1 MTQIRAN
8 ITTAVNAANIRRE
21 TRNGRAVIV
30 VPSATLPDNVVMNR
44 IMYPADV
51 IETGYKTLER
61 TPAPLGHPAAN
72 GVYINANDPEA
83 INGFWVGAWNENVR
97 RENGR
102 VKLDKV
108 IDVERAESTDEGR
121 RLLEAIN
128 KQQPIHTSTG
138 LMLAVNDVEHDDYDR
153 VATQMV
159 GDHDCFLLDAPGAA
173 TPEQGVGVFVNAA
186 GEQVEVVNSEL
197 VLNEELPGS
206 MENMRES
213 LQTALEDKHGRG
225 YVNDF
230 NESSVIFY
238 DDEDGEHYK
247 IDYAVMDG
255 KIVISDQKQRVQRQ
269 LSWEAVTNT
278 IRNTLSKMFGT
289 APSKLNEAAGLHTN
303 SQTSHE
309 EIEMTPEELK
319 AALDQQA
326 ETMTAAFNT
335 KIDETVKPLQDK
347 LDAIN
352 AEAEAAA
359 EAEKTTLVETVVEAK
374 LATDDEAKALDVN
387 ALRIMARNCK
397 APKGADHPLNGG
409 RLSVNGEQKDQ
420 WSDYDMNAAFEES
433 K

>member
-51 IETGYKTLER
+51 IEAGYKTLER
-61 TPAPLGHPAAN
+61 TPAPLGHPTVN
-72 GVYINANDPEA
+72 GVYINASDPEA

-108 IDVERAESTDEGR
+108 IDVERAESTEEGR

-173 TPEQGVGVFVNAA
+173 TPEQGVGVFVNSA

-206 MENMRES
+206 VDNMRQE
-213 LQTALEDKHGRG
+213 LQRVARDKYGEG
-225 YVNDF
+225 YVDDF
-230 NESSVIFY
+230 NADSIIFFEM
-238 DDEDGEHYK
+238 DTNKAYK
-247 IDYAVMDG
+247 IGYGVIDG
-255 KIVISDQKQRVQRQ
+255 VITLSDTRQEVQRQ
-269 LSWEAVTNT
+269 TSWEAVTNT
-278 IRNTLSKMFGT
+278 IRNTLSKMFGNT
-289 APSKLNEAAGLHTN
+289 PGKPHEAAGLQTN
-303 SQTSHE
+303 SQTSTE
-309 EIEMTPEELK
+309 EPQMTTEELQ
-319 AALDQQA
+319 AMLDKQA
-326 ETMTAAFNT
+326 ETLQANQAQA
-335 KIDETVKPLQDK
+335 IADAVKPLQDK

-374 LATDDEAKALDVN
+374 LATEDEAKALDVN

-397 APKGADHPLNGG
+397 TPKSADHALNGG
-409 RLSVNGEQKDQ
+409 RLSTNSDQ
-420 WSDYDMNAAFEES
+420 NPLDMYAAPKGDE
-433 K
+433 

>member
-8 ITTAVNAANIRRE
+8 ITTAVNSASIRRE

-51 IETGYKTLER
+51 IEEGYKTLER
-61 TPAPLGHPAAN
+61 TPAPLGHPAVN

-108 IDVERAESTDEGR
+108 IDVERAESTEEGR
-121 RLLEAIN
+121 RLLDAIN

-173 TPEQGVGVFVNAA
+173 TPEQGVGVFVNSA

-197 VLNEELPGS
+197 NMDDDMLTMMAWEMVNEYDRAEKRQRNGGLVERIKNAVRAVLNG
-206 MENMRES
+206 
-213 LQTALEDKHGRG
+213 DKP
-225 YVNDF
+225 
-230 NESSVIFY
+230 E
-238 DDEDGEHYK
+238 
-247 IDYAVMDG
+247 
-255 KIVISDQKQRVQRQ
+255 
-269 LSWEAVTNT
+269 
-278 IRNTLSKMFGT
+278 
-289 APSKLNEAAGLHTN
+289 EAAGLQTN
-303 SQTSHE
+303 SQTSTE
-309 EIEMTPEELK
+309 EPQMTTEELQ
-319 AALDQQA
+319 AMLDKQA
-326 ETMTAAFNT
+326 ETLQANQAQA
-335 KIDETVKPLQDK
+335 IADAVKPLQDK

-374 LATDDEAKALDVN
+374 LATEDEARALDVN

-397 APKGADHPLNGG
+397 APKSADHALNGG
-409 RLSVNGEQKDQ
+409 RLDATNSADDSK
-420 WSDYDMNAAFEES
+420 YDTLPE
-433 K
+433 

>member
-8 ITTAVNAANIRRE
+8 ITTAVNSASIRRE

-51 IETGYKTLER
+51 IEEGYKTLER
-61 TPAPLGHPAAN
+61 TPAPLGHPAVN

-108 IDVERAESTDEGR
+108 IDVERAESTEEGR
-121 RLLEAIN
+121 RLLDAIN

-173 TPEQGVGVFVNAA
+173 TPEQGVGVFVNSA

-197 VLNEELPGS
+197 NMDDDMLTMMAWEMVNEYDRAEKRQRNGGLVERIKNAVRAVLNG
-206 MENMRES
+206 
-213 LQTALEDKHGRG
+213 DKP
-225 YVNDF
+225 
-230 NESSVIFY
+230 E
-238 DDEDGEHYK
+238 
-247 IDYAVMDG
+247 
-255 KIVISDQKQRVQRQ
+255 
-269 LSWEAVTNT
+269 
-278 IRNTLSKMFGT
+278 
-289 APSKLNEAAGLHTN
+289 EAAGLQTN
-303 SQTSHE
+303 SQTSTE
-309 EIEMTPEELK
+309 EPQMTTEELQ
-319 AALDQQA
+319 AMLDKQA
-326 ETMTAAFNT
+326 ETLQANQAQA
-335 KIDETVKPLQDK
+335 IADAVKPLQDK

-352 AEAEAAA
+352 AESEAAA
-359 EAEKTTLVETVVEAK
+359 KAEKETLEATVVEAK
-374 LATDDEAKALDVN
+374 LATEDEARALDVN

-397 APKGADHPLNGG
+397 APKSADHALNGG
-409 RLSVNGEQKDQ
+409 RLDATNSADDSK
-420 WSDYDMNAAFEES
+420 YDTLPE
-433 K
+433 

>member
-51 IETGYKTLER
+51 IEAGYKTLER
-61 TPAPLGHPAAN
+61 TPAPLGHPAVN

-108 IDVERAESTDEGR
+108 IDVERAESTEEGR
-121 RLLEAIN
+121 RVLDAIN

-138 LMLAVNDVEHDDYDR
+138 LMLTVNDVEHDDYDR

-173 TPEQGVGVFVNAA
+173 TPDQGVGVFVNSA

-197 VLNEELPGS
+197 EMDDDLFTMMAWEMVNEYDRAEKRQRNGGLVERIKNAVRAVLNG
-206 MENMRES
+206 
-213 LQTALEDKHGRG
+213 DKT
-225 YVNDF
+225 
-230 NESSVIFY
+230 E
-238 DDEDGEHYK
+238 
-247 IDYAVMDG
+247 
-255 KIVISDQKQRVQRQ
+255 
-269 LSWEAVTNT
+269 
-278 IRNTLSKMFGT
+278 
-289 APSKLNEAAGLHTN
+289 EAAGLHTN
-303 SQTSHE
+303 SQTSTE
-309 EIEMTPEELK
+309 EPQMTTEELQ
-319 AALDQQA
+319 AMLDKQA
-326 ETMTAAFNT
+326 ETLQANQAQA
-335 KIDETVKPLQDK
+335 IADAVKPLQEK

-352 AEAEAAA
+352 AESEAAA

-374 LATDDEAKALDVN
+374 LATEDEAKALDVN

-397 APKGADHPLNGG
+397 TPKAADHALNGG
-409 RLSVNGEQKDQ
+409 RLDTTNSAND
-420 WSDYDMNAAFEES
+420 S
-433 K
+433 KFDTLPE